1 MRRRRTERRMPLT
14 DMKCRNARPGQRLR
28 KLSDGGG
35 LQLWIQPTGS
45 RQWRL
50 AYRLGGKQRL
60 LALGPYPALSL
71 ADARERRDEAKRL
84 LAKDVDPSE
93 ATKQAKRVRDR
104 TGGTFRAVGGQCV
117 AQL

>member
-45 RQWRL
+45 RQWRS
-50 AYRLGGKQRL
+50 AYRFGGKQRL

-71 ADARERRDEAKRL
+71 EIGRASCRER
-84 LAKDVDPSE
+84 VCQYVYIS
-93 ATKQAKRVRDR
+93 
-104 TGGTFRAVGGQCV
+104 VGAGSFKKKKKK
-117 AQL
+117 

>member
-50 AYRLGGKQRL
+50 AYRFGGKQRL
-60 LALGPYPALSL
+60 LALGPYPASSL
-71 ADARERRDEAKRL
+71 ADARERRDEAR
-84 LAKDVDPSE
+84 SE
-93 ATKQAKRVRDR
+93 DRRVGQEFASPCRSRAAPLHQQKKNKTKQ
-104 TGGTFRAVGGQCV
+104 F
-117 AQL
+117 L

>member
-35 LQLWIQPTGS
+35 LQLWIQLTGS

-50 AYRLGGKQRL
+50 AYRIGGKQRL

-71 ADARERRDEAKRL
+71 ADARVRRDAAKML
-84 LAKDVDPSE
+84 LAQHVDPS
-93 ATKQAKRVRDR
+93 ATKQHDKQVVVQSGPIFPAD
-104 TGGTFRAVGGQCV
+104 A
-117 AQL
+117 